1 VTDGRSGSGGSI
13 DRRSLIRR
21 LGGFAGG
28 AAATAGSA
36 APGIAE
42 PLPALEWR
50 LTSSFPRSLL
60 NLYPVAEEFARRVL
74 VATEGRF
81 RITVAPPGEIAAPF
95 EALDAVRDGHA
106 EMAQT
111 ASYYYTGKDPAFA
124 FGTAVPFGLN
134 SRQQNAWMYQG
145 GGIDVMNALYG
156 DHGVYGLP
164 AGNTGAQMGGWF
176 RKEITSVADLK
187 GLRMRIP
194 GLGAATLQRLG
205 VETAQLSGVDAA
217 AKLAAGEIDAAEWVG
232 PFDDLAL
239 GLHKS
244 ARYYYHPSWWEGCGM
259 VHLFINLD
267 RWNALPKPYQAVVT
281 AAAAHANAAMQAG
294 YDASSPA
301 ALRTLVAEG
310 AELRTFPQAVLNAC
324 FAAASEVFAEKSAE
338 SAHFRRIF
346 AAWKPFRREQVY
358 WFRVAEGSFDNR
370 MAAEQRAGRL

>member
-1 VTDGRSGSGGSI
+1 MTGGARGSGRSM
-13 DRRSLIRR
+13 DRRK
-21 LGGFAGG
+21 FVKAA
-28 AAATAGSA
+28 AAATIPFGLPMPA
-36 APGIAE
+36 IAQ
-42 PLPALEWR
+42 PLPAIAWR

-74 VATEGRF
+74 AATDGRF
-81 RITVAPPGEIAAPF
+81 RITVVPPGEIAAPF
-95 EALDAVRDGHA
+95 EALDAVGDGRA

-111 ASYYYTGKDPAFA
+111 ASYYYVGKDPAFA

-134 SRQQNAWMYQG
+134 SRQQNAWMYAG
-145 GGIDVMNALYG
+145 GGTDVMNLLFR

-176 RKEITSVADLK
+176 RKEIESVADLK

-194 GLGAATLQRLG
+194 GLGAATLARLG
-205 VETAQLSGVDAA
+205 VDTVQLSGADAA
-217 AKLAAGEIDAAEWVG
+217 VQLAAGEIDAAEWVG

-267 RWNALPKPYQAVVT
+267 QWNALPKPYQAVIT
-281 AAAAHANAAMQAG
+281 AEAAHANSAMQAA
-294 YDASSPA
+294 YDASSPG

-310 AELRTFPQAVLNAC
+310 AELRTFPQDVLEAC
-324 FAAASEVFAEKSAE
+324 FIAASEVFAEKSAE
-338 SAHFRRIF
+338 SVHFRRIF
-346 AAWKPFRREQVY
+346 EVWKPFRREQVD
-358 WFRVAEGSFDNR
+358 WFRIAEGSFDNG
-370 MAAEQRAGRL
+370 MAAEARAGRL